1 METTKKPSNKIAD
14 IVRLQRM
21 LKKWKK
27 AADSHKGSGDKK
39 RNGVPKGFLSVSV
52 GEEMRRFVIPTA
64 HLGHRAFLSLLKEAE
79 EEFGFQHEGVL
90 RIPCA
95 ASLFESILEVVEK
108 EKKKKRKGK
117 EVYGSCSAEADVM
130 DRFRRQTQKPI
141 CG

>member
-1 METTKKPSNKIAD
+1 METTKKTSNKIAD

-52 GEEMRRFVIPTA
+52 GEEMRRF
-64 HLGHRAFLSLLKEAE
+64 EAE

-108 EKKKKRKGK
+108 EKKKKRRARK
-117 EVYGSCSAEADVM
+117 CTAAAPQ
-130 DRFRRQTQKPI
+130 RLT
-141 CG
+141 